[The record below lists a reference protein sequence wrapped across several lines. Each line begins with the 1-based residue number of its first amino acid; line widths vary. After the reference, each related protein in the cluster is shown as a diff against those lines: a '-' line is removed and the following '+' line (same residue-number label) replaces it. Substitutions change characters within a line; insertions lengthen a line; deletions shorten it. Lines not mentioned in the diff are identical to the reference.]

1 MGCCSC
7 CCPSPRQPLGFP
19 ALTELAITL
28 EDVGIRFQGERNHG
42 GLKDWVIGRLA
53 GRKANSSTYSVDAL
67 RKVTL
72 RIGSG
77 ERVGLIGLNGAGKS
91 TLLKVMAKIYP
102 PTSGKVSVRGHV
114 CPMFEFATGFE
125 MNQSGWDNIR
135 IRGLLLGMSPSEI
148 ESKLPEI
155 GAFTELGE
163 FLDYPV
169 RTYSAGMFIRLAFA
183 VSTSINPEILL
194 IDEVMGAGD
203 IRFADK
209 AKRRMYEF
217 MEQGKILVFASHAQ
231 NLLESFCKRTIWL
244 DSGGIRMDGETSEV
258 LECYSRTNLPT

>member
-1 MGCCSC
+1 M
-7 CCPSPRQPLGFP
+7 
-19 ALTELAITL
+19 TEFAIKL
-28 EDVGIRFQGERNHG
+28 EDVGIRFQGERSSD
-42 GLKDWVIGRLA
+42 GLKDWLA
-53 GRKANSSTYSVDAL
+53 GRLTGRKPHQSTYSVDAL
-67 RKVTL
+67 RGVNL
-72 RIGSG
+72 SIGSG

-102 PTSGKVSVRGHV
+102 PTSGKVVVRGHV

-135 IRGLLLGMSPSEI
+135 IRGLLLGMSPAEI
-148 ESKLPEI
+148 EEKLPEI

-217 MEQGKILVFASHAQ
+217 MEQGKVLVFASHAT
-231 NLLESFCKRTIWL
+231 NLLESFCRRTIWL
-244 DSGGIRMDGETSEV
+244 DAGGVRMDGETSKV
-258 LECYSRTNLPT
+258 LEIYSRTNLPNP

>member
-1 MGCCSC
+1 M
-7 CCPSPRQPLGFP
+7 
-19 ALTELAITL
+19 TELAISL
-28 EDVGIRFQGERNHG
+28 ADVGIRFQGERNSG
-42 GLKDWVIGRLA
+42 GLKDWLA
-53 GRKANSSTYSVDAL
+53 GRLTGRTSGPSTYSVDAL
-67 RKVTL
+67 RHVDL
-72 RIGSG
+72 HIGSG

-102 PTSGKVSVRGHV
+102 PTSGRVAVRGHI

-135 IRGLLLGMSPSEI
+135 IRGLLLGMSPAEI
-148 ESKLPEI
+148 EEKLPEI

-169 RTYSAGMFIRLAFA
+169 RTYSAGMFVRLAFA

-203 IRFADK
+203 IKFADK

-217 MEQGKILVFASHAQ
+217 MEQGKILVFASHAPA
-231 NLLESFCKRTIWL
+231 LLESFCKRTVWL
-244 DSGGIRMDGETSEV
+244 DAGGIRMDGETFEV
-258 LECYSRTNLPT
+258 LESYSRANLPNA

>member
-1 MGCCSC
+1 
-7 CCPSPRQPLGFP
+7 L
-19 ALTELAITL
+19 L
-28 EDVGIRFQGERNHG
+28 DKVGVRFEGDRSGG
-42 GLKDWVIGRLA
+42 GLKDWA
-53 GRKANSSTYSVDAL
+53 ANLFSRQESRSTTYTVDAL
-67 RKVTL
+67 RQVTL

-102 PTSGKVSVRGHV
+102 PTSGRAMVNGHV

-125 MNQSGWDNIR
+125 MNQSGRDNIR
-135 IRGLLLGMSPSEI
+135 IRGLLLGMSPAEI
-148 ESKLPEI
+148 EDKLPEI
-155 GAFTELGE
+155 AEFTELGE

-203 IRFADK
+203 IRFAEK
-209 AKRRMYEF
+209 ARRRMFEF
-217 MEQGKILVFASHAQ
+217 MEQGKILVFASHAV
-231 NLLESFCKRTIWL
+231 NLLESYCRRTIWL
-244 DSGGIRMDGETSEV
+244 EAGTVHMDGDTRDV
-258 LECYSRTNLPT
+258 LEAYERQSLTPI